1 MGDDK
6 NVVNFGAR
14 AALEHSRR
22 TGFLLTELDGVA
34 CKAIFDAAFID
45 CRLDGDGECV
55 VRDEMSLMVSAD
67 PTRDIFKLYAYFW
80 ATGTREQAVEFCH
93 RFNLNLVVAKA
104 QPRDTPDADGQWP
117 VMIDHDRL
125 VFEEERLEP
134 RTIVKMVRRFQFVV
148 RNGITRFDTE
158 KIF

>member
-1 MGDDK
+1 
-6 NVVNFGAR
+6 
-14 AALEHSRR
+14 
-22 TGFLLTELDGVA
+22 
-34 CKAIFDAAFID
+34 
-45 CRLDGDGECV
+45 
-55 VRDEMSLMVSAD
+55 MSLMVSAE

-80 ATGTREQAVEFCH
+80 ATGTREQAVEFCQ
-93 RFNLNLVVAKA
+93 RFNSNLVVAKA
-104 QPRDTPDADGQWP
+104 QVRDTPDADGQWP

-148 RNGITRFDTE
+148 RNGITRFDIE